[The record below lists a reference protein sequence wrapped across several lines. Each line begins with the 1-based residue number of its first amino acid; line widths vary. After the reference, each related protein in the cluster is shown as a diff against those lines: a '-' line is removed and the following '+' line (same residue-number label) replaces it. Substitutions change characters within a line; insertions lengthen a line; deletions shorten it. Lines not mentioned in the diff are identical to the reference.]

1 MIVVLIL
8 AILVG
13 LAVMVAMY
21 TRAKAWDSTAR
32 ANDRIGN
39 SGMQNLWL
47 NFCGRAPVG
56 SIPTQ
61 RYNRYYDGMSIW
73 AQSMSNYET
82 KINWVDVRRSTN
94 TRLYQYGAWKKNVL
108 IPDTRSGTT
117 YYYDWGKVYGKI
129 GVYRGWRN
137 GAAWTNSATTGNGA
151 LFR

>member
-1 MIVVLIL
+1 
-8 AILVG
+8 
-13 LAVMVAMY
+13 
-21 TRAKAWDSTAR
+21 
-32 ANDRIGN
+32 
-39 SGMQNLWL
+39 
-47 NFCGRAPVG
+47 
-56 SIPTQ
+56 
-61 RYNRYYDGMSIW
+61 MSIW

-129 GVYRGWRN
+129 GVYRGYRN

-151 LFR
+151 YGEVTLLVLTQGTNKCYYSSYSFGNVIAAGSFTWAPGTGNCTAFGAY